1 MANGLKIRDSAGDR
15 AFYTI
20 VNILMSVILIIVLY
34 PLIYVVSSSF
44 SQASAVQ
51 AGKVILWPVG
61 FSLDGYRTV
70 FQYKTVLTGY
80 LNSAKY
86 MVLGTAINVTFTLI
100 CAYPLSRHTLP
111 LRGFFMFLFT
121 FTMYFG
127 GGLIP
132 TYLVVRNL
140 KMLNTVWALVLPGA
154 LGVYNMIITR
164 TFMQNTIPGEML
176 EAAQIDGC
184 NDIQFFFRMV
194 LPLSKAI
201 IAVITLF
208 YAVGHWNSWFDAF
221 IYLTNRDMYPL
232 QLILRDILLV
242 SQVDLTLID
251 DPDLLERMIGLA
263 DLMKYSLI
271 VVATVPMMVLYPFV
285 QKYFIK
291 GIMIGSL
298 KG

>member
-1 MANGLKIRDSAGDR
+1 MAKKTKIRDSAEDR
-15 AFYTI
+15 VFYAVVNVIMAAVLI
-20 VNILMSVILIIVLY
+20 VVLY
-34 PLIYVVSSSF
+34 PLIYVVSSSI
-44 SQASAVQ
+44 SKASAVQ
-51 AGKVILWPVG
+51 AGKVILLPVG

-70 FQYKTVLTGY
+70 FQYKTVMTGY

-86 MVLGTAINVTFTLI
+86 MVLGTSINVVITLI
-100 CAYPLSRHTLP
+100 CAYPLSRRTLP
-111 LRGFFMFLFT
+111 MRGFFMFLFT

-132 TYLVVRNL
+132 TYLVVRKL
-140 KMLNTVWALVLPGA
+140 KLLNTVWALVLPGA

-164 TFMQNTIPGEML
+164 TFIQNTIPGEML

-184 NDIQFFFRMV
+184 SDIQFFFHMV

-201 IAVITLF
+201 IAVITLY

-242 SQVDLTLID
+242 SQVDVTLID
-251 DPDLLERMIGLA
+251 DPEILERMIGLA

-271 VVATVPMMVLYPFV
+271 VIATVPMMALYPFV
-285 QKYFIK
+285 QKYFIR
-291 GIMIGSL
+291 GVMIGSL

>member
-1 MANGLKIRDSAGDR
+1 MAKKTKIRDSAEDR
-15 AFYTI
+15 VFYAVVNVIMAAVLI
-20 VNILMSVILIIVLY
+20 VVLY
-34 PLIYVVSSSF
+34 PLIYVVSSSI
-44 SQASAVQ
+44 SKASAVQ
-51 AGKVILWPVG
+51 AGKVILLPVG

-70 FQYKTVLTGY
+70 FQYKTVMTGY

-86 MVLGTAINVTFTLI
+86 MVLGTSINVVITLI
-100 CAYPLSRHTLP
+100 CAYPLSRRTLP
-111 LRGFFMFLFT
+111 MRGFFMFLFT

-132 TYLVVRNL
+132 TYLVVRKL
-140 KMLNTVWALVLPGA
+140 KLLNTVWALVLPGA

-164 TFMQNTIPGEML
+164 TFIQNTIPGEML

-184 NDIQFFFRMV
+184 SDIQFFFHMV

-201 IAVITLF
+201 IAVITLY

-242 SQVDLTLID
+242 SQVDVTLID
-251 DPDLLERMIGLA
+251 DPEILERMIGLA

-271 VVATVPMMVLYPFV
+271 VIATVPMMVLYPFV
-285 QKYFIK
+285 QKYFIR
-291 GIMIGSL
+291 GVMVGSL

>member
-1 MANGLKIRDSAGDR
+1 MAKGTKIKDSAGDR
-15 AFYTI
+15 AFYAI
-20 VNILMSVILIIVLY
+20 VNVIMALVLISVLY

-44 SQASAVQ
+44 SEASAVQ
-51 AGKVILWPVG
+51 SGRVILWPVG

-70 FQYKTVLTGY
+70 FQYKTVVTGY
-80 LNSAKY
+80 INSAKY
-86 MVLGTAINVTFTLI
+86 MVIGTLINVSLTLI
-100 CAYPLSRHTLP
+100 CAYPLSRRTLP
-111 LRGFFMFLFT
+111 MRGLFMFLFT

-132 TYLVVRNL
+132 TYLVVRKL
-140 KMLNTVWALVLPGA
+140 KLLNTIWALVLPGA

-164 TFMQNTIPGEML
+164 TFIQNTIPYEML
-176 EAAQIDGC
+176 EASQIDGC

-201 IAVITLF
+201 IAVITLY

-251 DPDLLERMIGLA
+251 DPELLARMIGLA

-271 VVATVPMMVLYPFV
+271 VIATVPMMVLYPFV

-291 GIMIGSL
+291 GVMIGSL

>member
-1 MANGLKIRDSAGDR
+1 MAKKTKIRDSAEDR
-15 AFYTI
+15 VFYAVVNVIMAAVLI
-20 VNILMSVILIIVLY
+20 VVLY
-34 PLIYVVSSSF
+34 PLIYVVSSSI
-44 SQASAVQ
+44 SKASAVQ
-51 AGKVILWPVG
+51 AGKVILLPVG

-70 FQYKTVLTGY
+70 FQYKTVMTGY

-86 MVLGTAINVTFTLI
+86 MVLGTSINVVITLI
-100 CAYPLSRHTLP
+100 CAYPLSRRTLP
-111 LRGFFMFLFT
+111 MRGFFMFLFT

-132 TYLVVRNL
+132 TYLVVRKL
-140 KMLNTVWALVLPGA
+140 KLLNTVWALVLPGA

-164 TFMQNTIPGEML
+164 TFIQNTIPGEML

-184 NDIQFFFRMV
+184 SDIQFFFHMV

-201 IAVITLF
+201 IAVITLY

-251 DPDLLERMIGLA
+251 DPEILERMIGLA

-271 VVATVPMMVLYPFV
+271 VIATVPMMALYPFV
-285 QKYFIK
+285 QKYFIR
-291 GIMIGSL
+291 GVMIGSL